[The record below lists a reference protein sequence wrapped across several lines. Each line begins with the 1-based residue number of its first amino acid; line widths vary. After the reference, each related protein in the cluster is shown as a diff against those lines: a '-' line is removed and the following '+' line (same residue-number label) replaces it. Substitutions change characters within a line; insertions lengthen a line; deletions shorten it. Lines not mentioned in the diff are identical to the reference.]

1 MTAESEAR
9 GGGAGRNFET
19 NVFVNCPF
27 DEEYRP
33 LLRALLF
40 ATVDSG
46 FTPRIALEDPDSGEA
61 RIERIKKLI
70 RACRLSIHDISRMEP
85 LRKGDLPRFNM
96 PFELGLDLGAK
107 AFGASPLTD
116 KRCLILERDQYRF
129 QKVLSDISG
138 NDIRAHDGQPEEVLK
153 QVRNWLNSISKNRN
167 LPGPELMWQ
176 RFNNFLGDLQR
187 ALMKQ
192 GFSKEDIDAI
202 EVSEFLE
209 QIKDWRESR
218 E

>member
-1 MTAESEAR
+1 M
-9 GGGAGRNFET
+9 
-19 NVFVNCPF
+19 
-27 DEEYRP
+27 
-33 LLRALLF
+33 
-40 ATVDSG
+40 SG

-61 RIERIKKLI
+61 RIERIKELI

-187 ALMKQ
+187 ALMKR